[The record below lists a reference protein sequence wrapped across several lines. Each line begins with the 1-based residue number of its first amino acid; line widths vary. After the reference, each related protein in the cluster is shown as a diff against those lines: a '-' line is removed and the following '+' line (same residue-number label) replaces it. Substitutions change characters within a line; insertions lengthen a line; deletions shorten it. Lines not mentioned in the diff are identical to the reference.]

1 MRAALLT
8 LSSVCAAL
16 GFSFSVSGI
25 EKFKVTLGFRNSLAS
40 STMLAWSVLTST
52 LSLLICQSM
61 PMPFQRYE
69 LCFHRS
75 PFEVA

>member
-1 MRAALLT
+1 
-8 LSSVCAAL
+8 
-16 GFSFSVSGI
+16 
-25 EKFKVTLGFRNSLAS
+25 
-40 STMLAWSVLTST
+40 MLAWSVLTST